1 MLMKALRFRETL
13 SAIFPTWCDMQEE
26 INPEKR
32 FSGEAD
38 IGQTLIC
45 LRPTSYIV
53 TNVTTGDT
61 DSARLINAIFKD

>member
-38 IGQTLIC
+38 IG
-45 LRPTSYIV
+45 
-53 TNVTTGDT
+53 
-61 DSARLINAIFKD
+61 